1 MLNGKNKLLT
11 AISIIIILMIML
23 PLMMVVITSFNDQST
38 ISFPIKGFTF
48 RWYHNIF
55 EQPDFVSGFGN
66 SLIVALIAS
75 LLALVLGI
83 PAVYALTRFNLHHA
97 SWFQSFFLS
106 PTLIP

>member
-1 MLNGKNKLLT
+1 
-11 AISIIIILMIML
+11 MIML
-23 PLMMVVITSFNDQST
+23 PLVMVVITSFNDQST

-83 PAVYALTRFNLHHA
+83 PAVYALTR
-97 SWFQSFFLS
+97 
-106 PTLIP
+106 